1 MDRTCLLAL
10 WLYRRTW
17 KHKQNRKL
25 WILPLLARRNEL
37 GAFTVLFDELLS
49 DENKFF
55 NYFRMSISYF
65 KVIHAKLTTTNHTVT
80 HGAENIIR
88 LSSATE
94 RQPEA
99 SERSH
104 QDQCYNGLTV
114 TVRLKPDGKNPIV

>member
-1 MDRTCLLAL
+1 MDSSSSGKEERVGSVYCSLC
-10 WLYRRTW
+10 
-17 KHKQNRKL
+17 
-25 WILPLLARRNEL
+25 
-37 GAFTVLFDELLS
+37 ELLS
-49 DENKFF
+49 DENKFI

-99 SERSH
+99 SERSR
-104 QDQCYNGLTV
+104 QDQSYNYVLDFTIAC
-114 TVRLKPDGKNPIV
+114 PI